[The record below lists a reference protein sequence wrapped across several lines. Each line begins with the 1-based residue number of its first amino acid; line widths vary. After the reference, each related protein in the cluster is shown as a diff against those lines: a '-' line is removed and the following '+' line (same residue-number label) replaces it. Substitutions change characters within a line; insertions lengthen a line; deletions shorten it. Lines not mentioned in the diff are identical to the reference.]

1 MNRDRISRQ
10 KLAKLASHK
19 ELSEDELEIETDGFP
34 TLRPTQ
40 NDDLFGLEDE
50 FGTLRLSPHKQIDP
64 RPPSKSISQK
74 PSLSPGFMMKFVE
87 PQEEHL
93 SFDKDFDA
101 NDVFNP
107 RNLLKQNQAFVTP
120 KANPSPG
127 TASNTSPI
135 RRRSLSDYSEGT
147 DTGLTSELDDGDFEE
162 EIDDIFGKEESG
174 IYSSGGR
181 SNSAN
186 FSKAGQVLSTKR
198 EELQRQAEKEE
209 AEMYER
215 YKKLKQADVNTLKLK
230 DHNGFLPTNPNHLDA
245 LENDGTVNYEYT
257 RDDDEAFEDGF
268 ELDQPLDLE
277 ISKLHRSVRSSSK
290 SRTLEREM
298 LMPNF
303 PKSLEPSR
311 PTKFKSTMDLNGA
324 SRSNHPLFN
333 DDNDIIKRLN
343 RMPSFH
349 QQSKPQKNDDEINRD
364 MELRKKELL
373 EKYMEITER
382 QKKLNTSPKKN
393 KNFTR
398 DSASKRRGVGLVKFL
413 NQGNNVPAVN
423 ANGKM
428 KYNHANQRWEGNEH
442 DLVRFEEYENQQQ
455 AKKPGLI
462 RKQDFQTRMEEVQGN
477 MRYDAENLRWI
488 NTDEDDMENERI
500 FEDLPDL
507 EPNDIPQYSQ
517 PQFNFDIQGRGVSTF
532 TQRTILTT
540 SSDRSSAIGRQNVEA
555 EFQLLARNLSRF
567 EKEEAKI
574 RRKTHTWFA
583 PKEQYRL
590 NRHNKFTGD
599 YFWEIRKMV
608 CEDS

>member
-1 MNRDRISRQ
+1 
-10 KLAKLASHK
+10 
-19 ELSEDELEIETDGFP
+19 
-34 TLRPTQ
+34 
-40 NDDLFGLEDE
+40 
-50 FGTLRLSPHKQIDP
+50 
-64 RPPSKSISQK
+64 
-74 PSLSPGFMMKFVE
+74 
-87 PQEEHL
+87 
-93 SFDKDFDA
+93 
-101 NDVFNP
+101 
-107 RNLLKQNQAFVTP
+107 
-120 KANPSPG
+120 
-127 TASNTSPI
+127 
-135 RRRSLSDYSEGT
+135 
-147 DTGLTSELDDGDFEE
+147 
-162 EIDDIFGKEESG
+162 
-174 IYSSGGR
+174 
-181 SNSAN
+181 
-186 FSKAGQVLSTKR
+186 
-198 EELQRQAEKEE
+198 
-209 AEMYER
+209 
-215 YKKLKQADVNTLKLK
+215 
-230 DHNGFLPTNPNHLDA
+230 
-245 LENDGTVNYEYT
+245 
-257 RDDDEAFEDGF
+257 
-268 ELDQPLDLE
+268 
-277 ISKLHRSVRSSSK
+277 
-290 SRTLEREM
+290 
-298 LMPNF
+298 MPNF

>member
-1 MNRDRISRQ
+1 
-10 KLAKLASHK
+10 
-19 ELSEDELEIETDGFP
+19 
-34 TLRPTQ
+34 
-40 NDDLFGLEDE
+40 
-50 FGTLRLSPHKQIDP
+50 
-64 RPPSKSISQK
+64 
-74 PSLSPGFMMKFVE
+74 MMKFVE

-186 FSKAGQVLSTKR
+186 LSKAGQVLSTKR

-215 YKKLKQADVNTLKLK
+215 YKKLKQADVNTLRLK

>member
-10 KLAKLASHK
+10 KSAKLASHK

-64 RPPSKSISQK
+64 KPPSESINQK

-87 PQEEHL
+87 PEEEHL

-127 TASNTSPI
+127 TASNTSPV

-186 FSKAGQVLSTKR
+186 LSKAGQVLSTKR
-198 EELQRQAEKEE
+198 EEFQRQAEKEE

-215 YKKLKQADVNTLKLK
+215 YNKLKQADVNTLKLK
-230 DHNGFLPTNPNHLDA
+230 DHHGFSPTNPNHLDA

-257 RDDDEAFEDGF
+257 RDDNEAFEDGF

-277 ISKLHRSVRSSSK
+277 ISKLRRSVRSSSK
-290 SRTLEREM
+290 RRTLEREM
-298 LMPNF
+298 SMPNF

-333 DDNDIIKRLN
+333 DDNDIIKKLN

-349 QQSKPQKNDDEINRD
+349 QQSRPQKNDDEINRD

-393 KNFTR
+393 KNFNR

-413 NQGNNVPAVN
+413 NQGNNVPVVN

-442 DLVRFEEYENQQQ
+442 DLVRFEKYENQQQ

-532 TQRTILTT
+532 TQRTISTT

-555 EFQLLARNLSRF
+555 EFQLSARNLSRF

-590 NRHNKFTGD
+590 NRLNKFTGD
-599 YFWEIRKMV
+599 HFWEIRKMV